1 MTPAHLIEA
10 LRTESAALLD
20 ACTADPDAPVPSCP
34 GWHRA
39 QLLAHTGM
47 AQAWHLAQVEAGPTE
62 RVRYSSVPPAPQGDA
77 LYVWFATGADAL
89 ARALSDLDDHTI
101 WTTWAGPQPSSFFPR
116 RMALE
121 TAVHRWDAA
130 PGPLPADLAVAGID
144 ELLEVFTRL
153 LPPDR
158 LGGADGT
165 IHLHATDEE
174 LTDGGEWLVAFGP
187 EGITSRHG
195 HAKGDVALRG
205 RASDLFLWT
214 WNRVPIDGRFEVFG
228 DAELLD
234 VWATAVVF

>member
-47 AQAWHLAQVEAGPTE
+47 AQAWHLAQVEAGPT
-62 RVRYSSVPPAPQGDA
+62 
-77 LYVWFATGADAL
+77 
-89 ARALSDLDDHTI
+89 
-101 WTTWAGPQPSSFFPR
+101 SSFFPR